1 MDILLLSITIV
12 SLVIAVVM
20 SAVAWRLTTE
30 NRARS
35 AARIAALAGAAQEPA
50 STGDTVVST
59 SAPASHVAVGSPAA
73 APPAVPAPALS
84 AVPAPAPPAMPAP
97 AAVASPWLA
106 PTGKTRVVAASRPA
120 AHDDEFQFKES
131 FLGSAI
137 AAPPS
142 SGRQRGLAIA
152 ASVLFVAVVIGG
164 YFTVFGTAGTEQTTV
179 SAATATGPSPLELIS
194 LRHERKQGALAI
206 TGLVRNPGAG
216 QMVDKLAAV
225 VFLFD
230 QQGAFLTSARAG
242 VDYTQLAPGD
252 ESPFVIR
259 VDAPSSVAR
268 YRVSFRTEAGV
279 VPHVDRRGQEPIA
292 RDVP

>member
-1 MDILLLSITIV
+1 MDILLLSITVV
-12 SLVIAVVM
+12 SLVIAFVM
-20 SAVAWRLTTE
+20 SAVVWRLSAE

-35 AARIAALAGAAQEPA
+35 AARIAALASAAQDHTPA
-50 STGDTVVST
+50 SDTVVN
-59 SAPASHVAVGSPAA
+59 APAPVAPRIVAA
-73 APPAVPAPALS
+73 
-84 AVPAPAPPAMPAP
+84 APAPPAAAGP
-97 AAVASPWLA
+97 AAVAPAVAAPAAAVDSPWLA
-106 PTGKTRVVAASRPA
+106 PTGRTRVVTASRPA
-120 AHDDEFQFKES
+120 VHQEEFQFGES
-131 FLGSAI
+131 FLGSAV

-152 ASVLFVAVVIGG
+152 ASLLFVVLVTGG
-164 YFTVFGTAGTEQTTV
+164 YFTVFGTDGTEQTTV
-179 SAATATGPSPLELIS
+179 SAAGATAPAPLELIS

-216 QMVDKLAAV
+216 QLLDKLAAV

-230 QQGAFLTSARAG
+230 QHGAFLTSARAG

-292 RDVP
+292 RDLP